1 MPARREASHEERK
14 LHQIRNR
21 EQRASSSYRDFGI
34 RFAHIG
40 PLRRNGAIALV
51 VDSQQETS
59 ARPVIAFTN
68 TQKSLPTEWVKR
80 MGNADKV
87 F

>member
-1 MPARREASHEERK
+1 MPVRREASHEERK

-21 EQRASSSYRDFGI
+21 ERRASSSYRDFRI
-34 RFAHIG
+34 RFTHIG

-51 VDSQQETS
+51 VDAQQETS

-68 TQKSLPTEWVKR
+68 TQKSLPTERVKR